1 MTIDSDKILHDL
13 LNSLDSLEGIR
24 PEEIPNIALYMDQ
37 VTTFMDAQL
46 ASSRRFESDKVLT
59 KTMINNYAKN
69 KLLPPPVK
77 KKYSPEHMMLLVF
90 IYYFK
95 NILSITDIQ
104 TLLAPITDRYFGT
117 ESGFSIKD
125 IYDEIFQMEKEEIA
139 SVKEDLL
146 KKADVSKSMFG
157 SSPEED
163 REFLQL
169 FSFICLLSFDVYLK
183 KQMIEHMVDELA
195 SLADTADFKVGAIYI
210 NGQNDT
216 AGYTFQHHS
225 GITKAMEN
233 LGLDPAS
240 QLLIVDNVA
249 EDYTAVSNAI
259 DTLAGQGANIIFGI
273 SFGYIDAM
281 NDKAEEY
288 PEIIF
293 SHATGYMG
301 NDTNFNNYF
310 GRIYQARY
318 LTGVAA
324 GLKSLEMGNNSI
336 GYVAAYNR
344 EYAETCSGINA
355 FALGVQAVNPDAV
368 VHVNKIST
376 WGDENL
382 ERQAAQAL
390 IDTYDCCVIGQHCDS
405 AQPQLVAAENNVFG
419 CGYNS
424 DMTEQ
429 APNAHLT
436 AAIWHWDVYYQAAI
450 ETAMTCGGAE
460 NFVTEMGGNAYYA
473 GLSEGFVDAS
483 TLNEL
488 VAAPGTAA
496 AMEAVRELIDSGE
509 WDVFSGVKLNITVDA
524 EADTAAVE
532 QVDAPLMS
540 DGYELKDGEVVEMA
554 NPEIVPAGGASV
566 TDDVIKSGMN
576 YNVAGVVEG

>member
-1 MTIDSDKILHDL
+1 MKKLLAFVMAAAMTL
-13 LNSLDSLEGIR
+13 SLAACGGGSSSSAGTST
-24 PEEIPNIALYMDQ
+24 PAGTSSAPA
-37 VTTFMDAQL
+37 
-46 ASSRRFESDKVLT
+46 ASST
-59 KTMINNYAKN
+59 
-69 KLLPPPVK
+69 P
-77 KKYSPEHMMLLVF
+77 
-90 IYYFK
+90 
-95 NILSITDIQ
+95 
-104 TLLAPITDRYFGT
+104 
-117 ESGFSIKD
+117 
-125 IYDEIFQMEKEEIA
+125 
-139 SVKEDLL
+139 
-146 KKADVSKSMFG
+146 
-157 SSPEED
+157 
-163 REFLQL
+163 
-169 FSFICLLSFDVYLK
+169 
-183 KQMIEHMVDELA
+183 
-195 SLADTADFKVGAIYI
+195 ADTADFKVGAIYI

-293 SHATGYMG
+293 SHATGFKS
-301 NDTNFNNYF
+301 NETNYNNYF

-318 LTGVAA
+318 LAGLAA
-324 GLKSLEMGNNSI
+324 GLKSLETGNNNI
-336 GYVAAYNR
+336 GYVSAYDT

-424 DMTEQ
+424 DMTAD
-429 APNAHLT
+429 APKAHLT
-436 AAIWHWDVYYQAAI
+436 APVWNWDVYYKHAI
-450 ETAMTCGGAE
+450 ETAMSCESADQ
-460 NFVTEMGGNAYYA
+460 FVTAMEGPAYY
-473 GLSEGFVDAS
+473 GGLNEGMVDVSPLSENCAAGTQDAIDQ
-483 TLNEL
+483 
-488 VAAPGTAA
+488 VKA
-496 AMEAVRELIDSGE
+496 LIGSGE
-509 WDVFSGVKLNITVDA
+509 WDVFSGVKLNITITDGK
-524 EADTAAVE
+524 AAVE
-532 QVDAPLMS
+532 KVDAPLMTN
-540 DGYELKDGEVVEMA
+540 DGT
-554 NPEIVPAGGASV
+554 EIVAAGGPSV
-566 TDDVIKSGMN
+566 EDSVITGSMN
-576 YNVAGVVEG
+576 YLVEGVKNA

>member
-1 MTIDSDKILHDL
+1 MKKLLAFVMAAAMTL
-13 LNSLDSLEGIR
+13 SLAACGGGSSSSAGTST
-24 PEEIPNIALYMDQ
+24 PAGTSSAPA
-37 VTTFMDAQL
+37 
-46 ASSRRFESDKVLT
+46 ASST
-59 KTMINNYAKN
+59 
-69 KLLPPPVK
+69 P
-77 KKYSPEHMMLLVF
+77 
-90 IYYFK
+90 
-95 NILSITDIQ
+95 
-104 TLLAPITDRYFGT
+104 
-117 ESGFSIKD
+117 
-125 IYDEIFQMEKEEIA
+125 
-139 SVKEDLL
+139 
-146 KKADVSKSMFG
+146 
-157 SSPEED
+157 
-163 REFLQL
+163 
-169 FSFICLLSFDVYLK
+169 
-183 KQMIEHMVDELA
+183 
-195 SLADTADFKVGAIYI
+195 ADTADFKVGAIYI

-355 FALGVQAVNPDAV
+355 FALGVQAVNPDATV
-368 VHVNKIST
+368 YVKELGNWFDEVN
-376 WGDENL
+376 EYAFA
-382 ERQAAQAL
+382 EEL
-390 IDTYDCCVIGQHCDS
+390 INSYNCGVIAQHCDS
-405 AQPQLVAAENNVFG
+405 AQPQLAAEKAGVFG

-424 DMTEQ
+424 DMTKD

-436 AAIWHWDVYYQAAI
+436 APVWNWDVYYKLAI
-450 ETAMTCGGAE
+450 ETAMACEGDASQ
-460 NFVTEMGGNAYYA
+460 FVEKMGGEAWYG
-473 GLSEGFVDAS
+473 GLAEGFVDVS
-483 TLNEL
+483 PLSDNC
-488 VAAPGTAA
+488 AAGTQDAIDQ
-496 AMEAVRELIDSGE
+496 VRELIVSGA
-509 WDVFSGVKLNITVDA
+509 WDVFSGVKLKVTV
-524 EADTAAVE
+524 ADGKAAVE
-532 QVDAPLMS
+532 QYDDALVTS
-540 DGYELKDGEVVEMA
+540 DRDETKDGQVVVPA
-554 NPEIVPAGGASV
+554 NTEIVPAGGESV
-566 TDDVIKSGMN
+566 EDGVITGTMN
-576 YNVAGVVEG
+576 YFVKGVVVA